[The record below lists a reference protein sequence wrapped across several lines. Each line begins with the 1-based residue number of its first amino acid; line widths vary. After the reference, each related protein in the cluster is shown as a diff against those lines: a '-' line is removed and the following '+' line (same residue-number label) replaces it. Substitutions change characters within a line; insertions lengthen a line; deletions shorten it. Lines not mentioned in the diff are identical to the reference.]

1 MKSFD
6 VIVIG
11 AGHAGCEAA
20 LAAARMG
27 METALFTMTLDNVA
41 RMSCNP
47 SIGGPAKGHLVKE
60 IDALGGEMAKNIDK
74 SFIQMR
80 VLNTKKGP
88 AVRAL
93 RAQADKNLY
102 HIEMKQA
109 IENQDK
115 LSAIQAEISEL
126 ILEDFKV
133 SAVKTKEGL
142 IYKAK
147 SVVLAT
153 GTFMRGTL
161 HIGKSRQEGGRMGE
175 PSSKE
180 LPEFLEKIGIEMSRF
195 KTGTPPRVNKN
206 SIDFSVM
213 IEQPGDSS
221 SLKFSDS
228 TTDESIKNRKQLS
241 CYLTHTNVEVHNKVL
256 SNLNKASIFNGTLN
270 SQGPRYCPSIEDKVS
285 KFKDKERHQV
295 FAEPEGYSTNEFYL
309 NGLSTSLPVDVQE
322 SMLKRIPGLEKAS
335 IMRYGYAVEYDYI
348 KPEAMSYS
356 LESKKIEG
364 LFFGGQIIGTTG
376 YEEAAASGLI
386 AGINAALKIKN
397 IDPVILGRDSS
408 YIGVMIDDLITK
420 GTIEPYRVLTARSEY
435 RLILRYDNADIRLS
449 KIGYDLGLI
458 SEKKYEKVKQKVA
471 KVEEVKSLLKKS
483 HVSTFNPEVKR
494 LLEERGET
502 LKSGISLY
510 NLLKRNN
517 IVYEDIKKIID
528 LPYLSSEVEYH
539 IETEIKY
546 EGYINIQME
555 MLEKQQKLES
565 KEIPKNFDFN
575 EVQNI
580 ATEAKQKLSEIRP
593 INIGQASR
601 ISGVN
606 PADISFLILYIE
618 KLEKERNGRKI

>member
-1 MKSFD
+1 
-6 VIVIG
+6 
-11 AGHAGCEAA
+11 
-20 LAAARMG
+20 
-27 METALFTMTLDNVA
+27 
-41 RMSCNP
+41 
-47 SIGGPAKGHLVKE
+47 
-60 IDALGGEMAKNIDK
+60 
-74 SFIQMR
+74 
-80 VLNTKKGP
+80 
-88 AVRAL
+88 
-93 RAQADKNLY
+93 
-102 HIEMKQA
+102 
-109 IENQDK
+109 
-115 LSAIQAEISEL
+115 
-126 ILEDFKV
+126 
-133 SAVKTKEGL
+133 
-142 IYKAK
+142 
-147 SVVLAT
+147 
-153 GTFMRGTL
+153 
-161 HIGKSRQEGGRMGE
+161 
-175 PSSKE
+175 
-180 LPEFLEKIGIEMSRF
+180 
-195 KTGTPPRVNKN
+195 
-206 SIDFSVM
+206 
-213 IEQPGDSS
+213 
-221 SLKFSDS
+221 
-228 TTDESIKNRKQLS
+228 
-241 CYLTHTNVEVHNKVL
+241 
-256 SNLNKASIFNGTLN
+256 LNKASIFNGTLN

-408 YIGVMIDDLITK
+408 YIGLMIDDLITK